1 MKEIPLAGIGTRRAE
16 SGRPGLA
23 SPPCRLAIP
32 AALLALALAGCALTK
47 PPTHPEVV
55 DDALPKNST
64 IPSKWVAGG
73 NAKDVSD
80 DWLKSFRDPGLNAIV
95 AEALANNPDLRQ
107 AAAAVQVAKQTVV
120 VVGAQMLPQV
130 GVDLGAST
138 LRDAGRDNWF
148 DSRKGLAGVAWE
160 PDVWGRVRAKRSA
173 ATAQYEAT
181 TLDYAYARI
190 SLAATTAKAWYRTTE
205 TLQLQDLAGKTVE
218 IHEKLLGL
226 VKTRRE
232 AGKVDDL
239 DLAEA
244 TANLNAARSALAH
257 AQGLAAESRRALETL
272 VGRYP
277 AAELQAGRDFVPV
290 PPPVR
295 AGLPSSLLDR
305 RPDLVAA
312 EREVIAA
319 FRNRESAR
327 LALLPTFSLNL
338 NAGKLSDGLL
348 DLLQLNPWML
358 HATLGMTI
366 PIYTGGALTAEIKIA
381 NARQEEAIAGY
392 GGAALVAFREVE
404 NALMNENV
412 LARRLRYDQQAMA
425 DLTDAV
431 RIANIQ
437 FKAGKITLLSVL
449 QLQEAQL
456 ASEAAVIKLRSAQLA
471 NRIELHLALGGS
483 FDGPQASD

>member
-1 MKEIPLAGIGTRRAE
+1 MDELALPDAVLMKTDAMA
-16 SGRPGLA
+16 
-23 SPPCRLAIP
+23 PCLRTAIP
-32 AALLALALAGCALTK
+32 VTLLALALTGCALTK
-47 PPTHPEVV
+47 LPPRSKIVG
-55 DDALPKNST
+55 DALPKNAAV
-64 IPSKWVAGG
+64 PSKWVTGG
-73 NAKDVSD
+73 NPGEVSD
-80 DWLKSFRDPGLNAIV
+80 DWLKSFRDPGLDAVV
-95 AEALANNPDLRQ
+95 AEALANNPDLRK
-107 AAAAVQVAKQTVV
+107 AAAAVQVAKESVV

-130 GVDLGAST
+130 GLELGASAIKDED
-138 LRDAGRDNWF
+138 RAEWF

-160 PDVWGRVRAKRSA
+160 PDVWGRVRARRSA
-173 ATAQYEAT
+173 ANAKYEAT
-181 TLDYAYARI
+181 NLDYAYARL
-190 SLAATTAKAWYRTTE
+190 SLAATTAKSWYRTTE
-205 TLQLQDLAGKTVE
+205 TLQLQDLAERTVE
-218 IHEKLLGL
+218 IHEKLLNL
-226 VKTRRE
+226 VEVRRK
-232 AGKVDDL
+232 AGKVADL

-244 TANLNAARSALAH
+244 KANLNAARGALVRAE
-257 AQGLAAESRRALETL
+257 GLAAESRRALETL

-277 AAELQAGRDFVPV
+277 AAELQAGRNFVPV

-312 EREVIAA
+312 EMQVLAA
-319 FRNRESAR
+319 FRKSESAR

-338 NAGKLSDGLL
+338 DAGKLSDGLL
-348 DLLQLNPWML
+348 DLLRLNPWML
-358 HATLGMTI
+358 HSTVGITV

-392 GGAALVAFREVE
+392 GSAALVAFREVE

-412 LARRLRYDQQAMA
+412 LARRLRYDRQAMA

-456 ASEAAVIKLRSAQLA
+456 ASEAEVIKLRAAQLA
-471 NRIELHLALGGS
+471 NRIELHMALGGG
-483 FDGPQASD
+483 FDSETAP